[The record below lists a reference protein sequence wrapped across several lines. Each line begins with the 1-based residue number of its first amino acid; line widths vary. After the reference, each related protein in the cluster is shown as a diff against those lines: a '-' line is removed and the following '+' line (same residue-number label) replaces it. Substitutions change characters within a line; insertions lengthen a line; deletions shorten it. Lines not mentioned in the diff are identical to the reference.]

1 MRFVGARSRW
11 TLMMLPDQALMLM
24 KTKRLAD
31 GERRDSVK
39 DEMGGDGREGKKRKE
54 QMSRSARFMFVT
66 F

>member
-39 DEMGGDGREGKKRKE
+39 DEMGGGKKKKGANVQICQICVRHIL
-54 QMSRSARFMFVT
+54 R
-66 F
+66 